1 MSNTWVASRLTLA
14 TRLLLAAVAC
24 SAIILLIAGSV
35 LSTSYTGAAERAL
48 DSRLSLYVQGLL
60 ADIADNGEGEEAEVD
75 VYGETKFEEYLSGWY
90 WQIDR
95 LDEGN
100 QYRLMSKSLGGKA
113 LAETSKSDLRS
124 SQLREGFYTQGPDG
138 KRVRVLERFLDQADN
153 VRYRVRLGGDT
164 SDMEADI
171 LNFKTALWLT
181 FSFLALALSV
191 AAIAQVRFGLKPL
204 HVLQS
209 AVNDVRMGKSAAI
222 EGAYPPDLAPL
233 AHELNLMID
242 TNRTVLERARTHA
255 GNLAHALKTPLSILL
270 NDASHQR
277 SALALSVQRQTQ
289 EMNSQITTALNRAR
303 AAANAQRGVSLGT
316 QTDVHAVVTRLL
328 SMFAKVHHDKALM
341 FDNRIPENIH
351 FPVEREDLEEILSNL
366 IDNACKW
373 AKTTVC
379 ISGFVEQAQD
389 KNSTSSTTHI
399 CVEDDGEGLAPEL
412 CATALL
418 RGERL
423 DTRQPGSGLGLSIV
437 SELVQLY
444 GGAITLTRSSMG
456 GLKVEVRF

>member
-1 MSNTWVASRLTLA
+1 MSNTWVASRFTLA
-14 TRLLLAAVAC
+14 TRLLLAAVVC
-24 SAIILLIAGSV
+24 SSIILVIAGSV

-48 DSRLSLYVQGLL
+48 DTRLSLYAQGLL

-153 VRYRVRLGGDT
+153 GRYRVRVGGDT

-181 FSFLALALSV
+181 FSLLALALSV

-204 HVLQS
+204 HALQS
-209 AVNDVRMGKSAAI
+209 AISDVRMGTSTAI
-222 EGAYPPDLAPL
+222 EGEYPPDLAPL
-233 AHELNLMID
+233 AHELNLMVD
-242 TNRTVLERARTHA
+242 TNRAVLQRARTQA

-270 NDASHQR
+270 NDASR
-277 SALALSVQRQTQ
+277 ESSELALSVQRQTQ
-289 EMNSQITTALNRAR
+289 EMNKQITTTLNRAR
-303 AAANAQRGVSLGT
+303 AAANAERRSSLGT
-316 QTDVHAVVTRLL
+316 QTDVYSVVTRLL
-328 SMFAKVHHDKALM
+328 SMFAKVNHHKALV
-341 FDNRIPENIH
+341 FENHIDEKTYIH
-351 FPVEREDLEEILSNL
+351 VEREDVEEILSNL

-373 AKTTVC
+373 AKTTVR
-379 ISGFVEQAQD
+379 ISNNLEPIEG
-389 KNSTSSTTHI
+389 KNTFPFTTFI
-399 CVEDDGEGLAPEL
+399 TVEDDGEGLAPEL